1 MEYPDERGSIRPL
14 VQFVMDWNR
23 SDDRGAL
30 VAVAP
35 AEGDSEL
42 LAKLA
47 VVVRALADR
56 DGVSIP
62 AWVDQYTSDR
72 DTTLS
77 GVDING
83 DLGGLIQAN
92 SPAASTIHRVYFDAE
107 LLDR

>member
-1 MEYPDERGSIRPL
+1 MEHPDERGPIRPL

-35 AEGDSEL
+35 AEGDPEL

-56 DGVSIP
+56 DGVPVP
-62 AWVDQYTSDR
+62 AWVDRYTSNR

-77 GVDING
+77 GVDI
-83 DLGGLIQAN
+83 DGGLGRLIQVN
-92 SPAASTIHRVYFDAE
+92 SPAASAIHRVYFDAE

>member
-1 MEYPDERGSIRPL
+1 
-14 VQFVMDWNR
+14 MDWNR
-23 SDDRGAL
+23 SDDRAAL

-35 AEGDSEL
+35 ADGDPEL

-56 DGVSIP
+56 DGVPVP
-62 AWVDQYTSDR
+62 AWVDRYTADR

-83 DLGGLIQAN
+83 GLGRLIHAN
-92 SPAASTIHRVYFDAE
+92 SPAASAIHRIYFDAE